1 MNQATTATDNT
12 LRDTLRDTPRERLLM
27 DPNWRF
33 HLGDIST
40 AERADPDPHMTTYLE
55 SKTGFAGGPANP
67 KFDDS
72 AWRVVNLPHD
82 WVVEGTFDPS
92 YNMDHGYLPVGIGW
106 YRKTFNI
113 PAGDAQKRIYLQFD
127 GVFRNSTVWLN
138 GHRLGAH
145 VSGYTSFRYDVS
157 DVLNYGDVNV
167 LAVRV
172 DASDF
177 EGWWYEGAGIYR
189 HVWLLKVN
197 PLHIA
202 PRGAFARAQPD
213 ASFETCEV
221 TLDTTIVNANDAPA
235 SCRLETTI
243 VDAAGNAVAAVRTN
257 CKLTADTTSTVTQH
271 LKLNHPELWSVEHP
285 YLYRALTVVKS
296 GRRVL
301 DTYETPFGVR
311 TIRFDA
317 QTGFYLNG
325 QPLKLKGTCNHQD
338 HAGVGVALPDHLYE
352 YRVRRL
358 KEMGCNAYRC
368 AHNPPAPE
376 LLDACDR
383 LGMLVM
389 DETRRMDSA
398 PDGIAQLESI
408 LLRDRNHPSIILWSL
423 GNEEPLQGSEAGARI
438 IASMKRVVRK
448 LDPTRPVT
456 LAMNGEWGS
465 KASQELDVMGCNYF
479 IQDYDSFH
487 QRFPDQPVVA
497 AENGSTVSTRGVYAN
512 DTEKGYL
519 SAYDVNHPSWA
530 FKALDSWKAVAE
542 RPYMSG
548 TFVWTGFDYRGEPT
562 PHLWPCINSH
572 FGILDT
578 CGFPKDNFYYYQAW
592 WSDKTVLHI
601 LPHWNWPAKEGQPV
615 EVWVHSNCDAVELF
629 LNGRSLGL
637 KPMERNGHLEW
648 QVNYE
653 PGVLSATGYRNGA
666 AVATAERKTTGA
678 PARLSLT
685 PDQTRLHADGEDV
698 AVIDVA
704 VVDADGRVVP
714 TANNLLKFSVSDNAV
729 ILGVGNGD
737 PSCHEPDK
745 AQQRSAF
752 NGLCQV
758 IVQARRATGEITFT
772 AQADGLPPTQ
782 LTLTAELSTPRPA
795 I

>member
-1 MNQATTATDNT
+1 
-12 LRDTLRDTPRERLLM
+12 M
-27 DPNWRF
+27 DPGWRF
-33 HLGDIST
+33 HLGELT
-40 AERADPDPHMTTYLE
+40 NAEEQADNDPHMTTYLE
-55 SKTGFAGGPANP
+55 AKTGFAKGPANP
-67 KFDDS
+67 TFNDGN
-72 AWRVVNLPHD
+72 WRQVNLPHD
-82 WVVEGTFDPS
+82 WAVEGVFDPAN
-92 YNMDHGYLPVGIGW
+92 NMDHGYLPAGIGW

-113 PAGDAQKRIYLQFD
+113 SAGDEQKQLYLEFD

-138 GHRLGAH
+138 GHRLGTH
-145 VSGYTSFRYDVS
+145 VSGYTSFRYNVS
-157 DVLNYGDVNV
+157 DVLNYGGENV

-197 PLHIA
+197 PLHVA
-202 PRGAFARAQPD
+202 PWGTFVQAQPD
-213 ASFETCEV
+213 ESFAHCDV
-221 TLDTTIVNANDAPA
+221 TLETKVINVADQAAGF
-235 SCRLETTI
+235 RLETEI
-243 VDAAGNAVAAVRTN
+243 IDAAGMVVAGTRTSRKLAGNDAVTI
-257 CKLTADTTSTVTQH
+257 TQH
-271 LKLNHPELWSVEHP
+271 LKLSQPERWSADHPA
-285 YLYRALTVVKS
+285 LYRARSMLKR
-296 GRRVL
+296 GKQVL
-301 DTYETPFGVR
+301 DVYETTFGVR

-325 QPLKLKGTCNHQD
+325 EPLKLKGTCNHQD
-338 HAGVGVALPDHLYE
+338 HAGVGVALPDRLYE
-352 YRVRRL
+352 YRIQRL

-368 AHNPPAPE
+368 SHNPPAPE

-408 LLRDRNHPSIILWSL
+408 LLRDRNHPSVILWSL
-423 GNEEPLQGSEAGARI
+423 GNEEPLQGSAAGARV
-438 IASMKRVVRK
+438 IASMKRLVRK

-465 KASQELDVMGCNYF
+465 LASQELDVMGCNYF

-487 QRFPDQPVVA
+487 QRFPNQPVVA
-497 AENGSTVSTRGVYAN
+497 SENGSTVCTRGVYAN

-519 SAYDVNHPSWA
+519 SAYDVNHPAWA
-530 FKALDSWKAVAE
+530 FTAQDSWKAVAD
-542 RPYMSG
+542 RPFMSG

-562 PHLWPCINSH
+562 PYHWPCINSH
-572 FGILDT
+572 FGIIDM

-592 WSDKTVLHI
+592 WSDKPVLHI
-601 LPHWNWPAKEGQPV
+601 LPHWNWPGKEGRPID
-615 EVWVHSNCDAVELF
+615 VWVHSNCDAVELF
-629 LNGRSLGL
+629 LNGRSLGTQTVL
-637 KPMERNGHLEW
+637 PNEHLAW

-653 PGVLSATGYRNGA
+653 PGELSATGYRKGE
-666 AVATAERKTTGA
+666 VIVTAQRKTTGA
-678 PARLSLT
+678 PAGLSLT
-685 PDQTRLHADGEDV
+685 ADRPTPNADGEDV
-698 AVIDVA
+698 AIVNVA
-704 VVDADGRVVP
+704 VVDAGGLVVP
-714 TANNLLKFSVSDNAV
+714 TASNLLKFSSSDNAV

-758 IVQARRATGEITFT
+758 IVQAGRAAGEITLT
-772 AQADGLPPTQ
+772 AEADGLPIAQ
-782 LTLTAELSTPRPA
+782 LTLMAQPCTPRPTL
-795 I
+795 